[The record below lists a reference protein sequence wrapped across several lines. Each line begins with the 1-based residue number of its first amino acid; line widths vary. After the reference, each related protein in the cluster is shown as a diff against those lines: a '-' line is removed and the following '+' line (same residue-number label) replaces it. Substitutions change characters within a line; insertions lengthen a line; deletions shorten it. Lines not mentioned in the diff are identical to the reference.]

1 MPKGGSG
8 DYSDMPRIVSITLLD
23 GYEMFEGS
31 DAISIGQMRWKR
43 DNNTINGTDRM
54 LFVIA
59 ELDKIKKCYTANGLD
74 GIKDEGTAWLY
85 ALANGYQSDE
95 EMDALMSH
103 FPTLREFAERYKKA
117 IDDPEVKHAY
127 DLYVESTLEYNQIV
141 HDAQRK
147 GFEKGLEDGRN
158 KGLEEGRKEGLE
170 EGRKEGRKE
179 GRQDVINRLRALG
192 IDEATIAAVEDS

>member
-1 MPKGGSG
+1 
-8 DYSDMPRIVSITLLD
+8 
-23 GYEMFEGS
+23 
-31 DAISIGQMRWKR
+31 MRWQR
-43 DNNTINGTDRM
+43 DDDTVNGTDRM

-59 ELDKIKKCYTANGLD
+59 ELDKIKTCYTANALD
-74 GIKDEGTAWLY
+74 NIKDEGTAWLY

-103 FPTLREFAERYKKA
+103 FPTLREFAERYRRA

-158 KGLEEGRKEGLE
+158 KGLEEGRKEG
-170 EGRKEGRKE
+170 RKE
-179 GRQDVINRLRALG
+179 GRQDVINRLRELG